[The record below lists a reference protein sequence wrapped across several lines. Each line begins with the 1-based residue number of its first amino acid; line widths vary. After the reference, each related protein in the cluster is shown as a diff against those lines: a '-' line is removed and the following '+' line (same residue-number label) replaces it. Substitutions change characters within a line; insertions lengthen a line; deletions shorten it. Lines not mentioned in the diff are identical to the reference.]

1 MIKNIFKIQIKYIS
15 YETSINTLEFSPSEE
30 LSKLLIE
37 YQNLIKLKED
47 CAKPV
52 TPDLLIDLRLENYID
67 TLPHYRKG
75 GATKKLIDSL
85 IQVSFQ
91 HLRFKELKVKGE
103 ISRLLGLYPELKEQY
118 GTTLIEMSAA
128 DLLKAPV
135 IEKSILKPN
144 HNRIF
149 LLINLFLDMIKQ
161 KPTKIK

>member
-75 GATKKLIDSL
+75 GATKKLIE
-85 IQVSFQ
+85 